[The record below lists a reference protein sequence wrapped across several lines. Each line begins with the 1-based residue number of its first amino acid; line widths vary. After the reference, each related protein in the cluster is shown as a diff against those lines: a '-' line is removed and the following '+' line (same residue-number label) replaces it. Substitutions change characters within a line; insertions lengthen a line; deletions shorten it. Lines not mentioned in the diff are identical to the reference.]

1 MENYRE
7 LYVNQ
12 KIFDA
17 TYHALGE
24 KQGISKDFLYQAYVQ
39 IIDALLMMLKERDIS
54 TIGRVRP
61 MVILSYL
68 LNEHVYSTMGAKKEE
83 IARFEANENY
93 QKRICSI
100 VLDKYFT
107 LQHLHY
113 QADTEQNQFYP
124 PISSI
129 QLYVTF
135 LLHLLKQFKQKDPEE
150 TLLID
155 ILHKGFTMC
164 QCISEL
170 LVKNFET
177 EAFSTW
183 RTLHET
189 ECNAILLY
197 RYGKPIIQA
206 YLKHITYGL
215 AFRNTFPDKE
225 EQDRIFVKLKE
236 EMKAHDLKSKDMK
249 RFIECGWL
257 YVIPNC
263 EQHPDFRLNFRN
275 GTENLAGLSSYN
287 HLYEMSSEVAHSS
300 PLLIYSNQSFFFY
313 LTVTSL
319 YDSFLR
325 LERIFYEV
333 YISTVE
339 PEKQQ
344 QYLIMRKTYL
354 PQLEIIQGIEKQ
366 KLAKLQKK

>member
-1 MENYRE
+1 MDDHRE
-7 LYVNQ
+7 LYINQ
-12 KIFDA
+12 KLFDA

-24 KQGISKDFLYQAYVQ
+24 KEGITRDFLYQSYVA
-39 IIDALLMMLKERDIS
+39 IIDTLLAMLKEREIPA
-54 TIGRVRP
+54 IGRIQP
-61 MVILSYL
+61 IVILSYL

-83 IARFEANENY
+83 IAAFEANETY

-113 QADTEQNQFYP
+113 QKGVEQNQFYP
-124 PISSI
+124 PITSI

-135 LLHLLKQFKQKDPEE
+135 LLHLLKQFKQKEPEE
-150 TLLID
+150 TLLVD

-170 LVKNFET
+170 LIRNFET

-215 AFRNTFPDKE
+215 AFRDALQDKE
-225 EQDRIFVKLKE
+225 EQDRIFVKLKA

-257 YVIPNC
+257 YAIPDLDSY
-263 EQHPDFRLNFRN
+263 PDFRLNFRN

-300 PLLIYSNQSFFFY
+300 PLLIYSNQNFFFY
-313 LTVTSL
+313 LTITSL

-333 YISTVE
+333 YISSMNQE
-339 PEKQQ
+339 EQQ
-344 QYLIMRKTYL
+344 KYQIMRKTYL
-354 PQLEIIQGIEKQ
+354 PQLEIISGIEKQ